1 MPETSQKYPPPQN
14 LIQSNQKTGFI
25 KMNAKVLLM
34 EDDAQLSEIIK
45 EYLEENGYDVKLATD
60 GEEAFDMAYEEKFD
74 IFLLDVKVPLM
85 NGFDLLSKLRREG
98 NETPA
103 IFLTSLNGIE
113 DLSRSFEAGCDDY
126 LKKPF
131 HLKELAL
138 RIDKVMQSCT
148 LPQSHVK
155 LSKSYAYDAST
166 STLMCDNVTQPL
178 SKRQLQI
185 IDLLARNR
193 GRVVD
198 FDQFRA
204 YVWDEEYVDN
214 ATIRAEVSRL
224 KKSLK
229 EDFIQNIRAL
239 GYMIDIPRT

>member
-1 MPETSQKYPPPQN
+1 MK
-14 LIQSNQKTGFI
+14 I
-25 KMNAKVLLM
+25 LLL
-34 EDDAQLSEIIK
+34 EDEQMLSEAIH
-45 EYLEENGYDVKLATD
+45 EYLLSLGHRVTLFFD
-60 GEEAFDMAYEEKFD
+60 GSEA
-74 IFLLDVKVPLM
+74 LDALKKET
-85 NGFDLLSKLRREG
+85 FDLLILDINVPGIDGLDLLEQLHALKIRP
-98 NETPA
+98 PA
-103 IFLTSLNGIE
+103 IYISALVDIEGISRAY
-113 DLSRSFEAGCDDY
+113 DLGCYDY

-138 RIDKVMQSCT
+138 RIDKVIQNCAA
-148 LPQSHVK
+148 PQNHMR
-155 LSKSYAYDAST
+155 LSKSYGYDAST
-166 STLMCDNVTQPL
+166 STLVCDNVTQTL
-178 SKRQLQI
+178 TKRQLQI

-193 GRVVD
+193 GRVVE

-239 GYMIDIPRT
+239 GYMIDIPRTV

>member
-1 MPETSQKYPPPQN
+1 MK
-14 LIQSNQKTGFI
+14 I
-25 KMNAKVLLM
+25 LLL
-34 EDDAQLSEIIK
+34 EDEQMLSEAIN
-45 EYLEENGYDVKLATD
+45 EYLFSSGHRVTSFYDGMDA
-60 GEEAFDMAYEEKFD
+60 
-74 IFLLDVKVPLM
+74 LDALQKET
-85 NGFDLLSKLRREG
+85 FDLLILDINVPGIDGLDLLEQLHSLKIRP
-98 NETPA
+98 PA
-103 IFLTSLNGIE
+103 IYISALVDIEGISRAY
-113 DLSRSFEAGCDDY
+113 DLGCYDY

-131 HLKELAL
+131 HLKELSL

-148 LPQSHVK
+148 IPQNHLR
-155 LSKSYAYDAST
+155 LSKSYGYDAST
-166 STLMCDNVTQPL
+166 STLMCDNVTQTL
-178 SKRQLQI
+178 TKRQLQI

-198 FDQFRA
+198 FDQFRN

-239 GYMIDIPRT
+239 GYMIDIPKSQ

>member
-1 MPETSQKYPPPQN
+1 MK
-14 LIQSNQKTGFI
+14 I
-25 KMNAKVLLM
+25 LLL
-34 EDDAQLSEIIK
+34 EDEQMLSEAIH
-45 EYLEENGYDVKLATD
+45 EYLLSLGHRVALYFD
-60 GEEAFDMAYEEKFD
+60 GSEALEVLKKET
-74 IFLLDVKVPLM
+74 
-85 NGFDLLSKLRREG
+85 FDLLILDINVPGIDGLDLLEQLHSLKIRP
-98 NETPA
+98 PA
-103 IFLTSLNGIE
+103 IYISALVDIEGISRAY
-113 DLSRSFEAGCDDY
+113 DLGCYDY

-148 LPQSHVK
+148 IPQNHLR

-166 STLMCDNVTQPL
+166 STLMCDNVTQTL
-178 SKRQLQI
+178 TKRQLQI

-198 FDQFRA
+198 FDQFRN

-239 GYMIDIPRT
+239 GYMIDIPRTQ

>member
-1 MPETSQKYPPPQN
+1 VK
-14 LIQSNQKTGFI
+14 I
-25 KMNAKVLLM
+25 LLL
-34 EDDAQLSEIIK
+34 EDEQMLSEAIN
-45 EYLEENGYDVKLATD
+45 EYLLALGHRVSLLYNGNDALETLKKET
-60 GEEAFDMAYEEKFD
+60 
-74 IFLLDVKVPLM
+74 
-85 NGFDLLSKLRREG
+85 FDLLILDINVPGIDGLELLEALHLLKIR
-98 NETPA
+98 TPA
-103 IFLTSLNGIE
+103 LYISALVDIEGISRAY
-113 DLSRSFEAGCDDY
+113 DLGCYDY

-185 IDLLARNR
+185 IDLLACNR

-239 GYMIDIPRT
+239 GYMIDIPRNY

>member
-1 MPETSQKYPPPQN
+1 MKILLLEDEQMLSEAISEYLVALGHRVFTCYDGSEA
-14 LIQSNQKTGFI
+14 LVCIQS
-25 KMNAKVLLM
+25 
-34 EDDAQLSEIIK
+34 
-45 EYLEENGYDVKLATD
+45 EN
-60 GEEAFDMAYEEKFD
+60 
-74 IFLLDVKVPLM
+74 
-85 NGFDLLSKLRREG
+85 FDLLILDINVPGIDGLDLLEQLHVLKIRP
-98 NETPA
+98 PA
-103 IFLTSLNGIE
+103 IYISALADIEGISRAY
-113 DLSRSFEAGCDDY
+113 DLGCYDY

-131 HLKELAL
+131 HLKELSL
-138 RIDKVMQSCT
+138 RIDKVMQNC
-148 LPQSHVK
+148 LIPQSHTR

-166 STLMCDNVTQPL
+166 STLLCDNVTHSL

-198 FDQFRA
+198 FDQFRT
-204 YVWDEEYVDN
+204 YIWDDEYVDN

-239 GYMIDIPRT
+239 GYMIDIPRSV

>member
-1 MPETSQKYPPPQN
+1 MK
-14 LIQSNQKTGFI
+14 I
-25 KMNAKVLLM
+25 LLL
-34 EDDAQLSEIIK
+34 EDEQMLSEAIN
-45 EYLEENGYDVKLATD
+45 EYLLSSGHRVTSFYDGSDALEALKEET
-60 GEEAFDMAYEEKFD
+60 
-74 IFLLDVKVPLM
+74 
-85 NGFDLLSKLRREG
+85 FDLLILDINVPGIDGLDLLEQLHALKIRP
-98 NETPA
+98 PA
-103 IFLTSLNGIE
+103 IYISALVDIEGISRAY
-113 DLSRSFEAGCDDY
+113 DLGCYDY

-131 HLKELAL
+131 HLKELSL

-148 LPQSHVK
+148 IPQNHLR

-166 STLMCDNVTQPL
+166 STLMCDNVTQTL
-178 SKRQLQI
+178 TKRQLQI

-198 FDQFRA
+198 FDQFRN

-239 GYMIDIPRT
+239 GYMIDIPKS

>member
-1 MPETSQKYPPPQN
+1 VALK
-14 LIQSNQKTGFI
+14 I
-25 KMNAKVLLM
+25 LLL
-34 EDDAQLSEIIK
+34 EDELMLSEAIN
-45 EYLEENGYDVKLATD
+45 E
-60 GEEAFDMAYEEKFD
+60 
-74 IFLLDVKVPLM
+74 FLLASGHRVTSFYDGNDALETLKHET
-85 NGFDLLSKLRREG
+85 FDLLILDINVPGIDGLDLLEQLHTLKIRP
-98 NETPA
+98 PA
-103 IFLTSLNGIE
+103 IYISALVDIEGISRAY
-113 DLSRSFEAGCDDY
+113 DLGCYDY

-131 HLKELAL
+131 HLKELSL

-148 LPQSHVK
+148 IPQNHVR

-166 STLMCDNVTQPL
+166 STLMCDKVTHPL
-178 SKRQLQI
+178 TKRQLQI

-198 FDQFRA
+198 FDQFRN

-239 GYMIDIPRT
+239 GYMIDIPKS

>member
-1 MPETSQKYPPPQN
+1 M
-14 LIQSNQKTGFI
+14 
-25 KMNAKVLLM
+25 
-34 EDDAQLSEIIK
+34 LSEAIN
-45 EYLEENGYDVKLATD
+45 EYLLSSGHRVTSFYDGSDALEALKEET
-60 GEEAFDMAYEEKFD
+60 
-74 IFLLDVKVPLM
+74 
-85 NGFDLLSKLRREG
+85 FDLLILDINVPGIDGLDLLEQLHALKIRP
-98 NETPA
+98 PA
-103 IFLTSLNGIE
+103 IYISALVDIEGISRAY
-113 DLSRSFEAGCDDY
+113 DLGCYDY

-131 HLKELAL
+131 HLKELSL

-148 LPQSHVK
+148 IPQNHLR

-166 STLMCDNVTQPL
+166 STLMCDNVTQTL
-178 SKRQLQI
+178 TKRQLQI

-198 FDQFRA
+198 FDQFRN

-239 GYMIDIPRT
+239 GYMIDIPKS

>member
-1 MPETSQKYPPPQN
+1 MKILLLEDERMLSEAIEEYLSASGHRVVPCYNGNDALER
-14 LIQSNQKTGFI
+14 IQS
-25 KMNAKVLLM
+25 
-34 EDDAQLSEIIK
+34 
-45 EYLEENGYDVKLATD
+45 EN
-60 GEEAFDMAYEEKFD
+60 
-74 IFLLDVKVPLM
+74 
-85 NGFDLLSKLRREG
+85 FDLLVLDINVPGIDGLDLLEQLHLLKIRP
-98 NETPA
+98 PA
-103 IFLTSLNGIE
+103 IYISALVDIEGISRAY
-113 DLSRSFEAGCDDY
+113 DLGCYDY

-131 HLKELAL
+131 HLKELSL
-138 RIDKVMQSCT
+138 RIDKVIQSSA
-148 LPQSHVK
+148 LPQNHMR

-166 STLMCDNVTQPL
+166 STLLCDNVTQPL

-198 FDQFRA
+198 FDQFRT
-204 YVWDEEYVDN
+204 YIWDDEYVDN

-239 GYMIDIPRT
+239 GYMIDIPRSL

>member
-1 MPETSQKYPPPQN
+1 MLK
-14 LIQSNQKTGFI
+14 I
-25 KMNAKVLLM
+25 LLL
-34 EDDAQLSEIIK
+34 EDEQMLSEAIN
-45 EYLEENGYDVKLATD
+45 EYLLSLGHRITSFYD
-60 GEEAFDMAYEEKFD
+60 GSEALEALKKET
-74 IFLLDVKVPLM
+74 
-85 NGFDLLSKLRREG
+85 FDLLVLDINVPGIDGLDLLEQLHCLKIRP
-98 NETPA
+98 PA
-103 IFLTSLNGIE
+103 IYISALVDIEGISRAY
-113 DLSRSFEAGCDDY
+113 DLGCFDY

-131 HLKELAL
+131 HLKELSL

-148 LPQSHVK
+148 IPQNHVR

-166 STLMCDNVTQPL
+166 STLMCDNVTQTL
-178 SKRQLQI
+178 TKRQLQI

-198 FDQFRA
+198 FDQFRT

-239 GYMIDIPRT
+239 GYMIDIPKS

>member
-1 MPETSQKYPPPQN
+1 LK
-14 LIQSNQKTGFI
+14 I
-25 KMNAKVLLM
+25 LLL
-34 EDDAQLSEIIK
+34 EDEQMLSEAIN
-45 EYLEENGYDVKLATD
+45 EYLLSLGHRVTFYYDGRDA
-60 GEEAFDMAYEEKFD
+60 
-74 IFLLDVKVPLM
+74 LDALKKET
-85 NGFDLLSKLRREG
+85 FDLLILDINVPGIDGLDLLEQLHALKIRP
-98 NETPA
+98 PA
-103 IFLTSLNGIE
+103 IYISALVDIEGISRAY
-113 DLSRSFEAGCDDY
+113 DLGCYDY

-131 HLKELAL
+131 HLKELSL

-148 LPQSHVK
+148 TPQNHLR

-166 STLMCDNVTQPL
+166 STLMCDNVTQTL
-178 SKRQLQI
+178 TKRQLQI

-198 FDQFRA
+198 FDQFRN

-239 GYMIDIPRT
+239 GYMIDIPKS